1 MSPLPHPLEHWL
13 GLARAAQASD
23 LHVSAGQPPRVRTE
37 GQMHALTDQALTAD
51 EAAAL
56 RREALHRAHITR
68 TGSDWDFALNLP
80 PHGRCRVNAFE
91 HLQGAGLV
99 LRLLPDQVPDLA
111 QLEVPAA
118 VMSWLDAPGGLILVT
133 GATGSGKST
142 TLAALVQHLNLTRQG
157 HILTLEDPIEFVH
170 TSGCCQIHQREVGRH
185 TPDFATGLRAALRE
199 DPDVILVG
207 ELRDLDSIRLAL
219 TAAETG
225 HLVLATLHTRSAA
238 HTISRLVDVFAAEDK
253 PSIRNQ
259 LSLSLL
265 GVVSQ
270 QLLPTMQGPRM
281 AVHEVLC
288 CTPAVR
294 HLIREDKLSHIDNA
308 MQTGAAHGMFT
319 LQQALQRGIVAGRL
333 AASTAMAV
341 SGAPS

>member
-1 MSPLPHPLEHWL
+1 MRVLSDHILSP
-13 GLARAAQASD
+13 G
-23 LHVSAGQPPRVRTE
+23 
-37 GQMHALTDQALTAD
+37 

-56 RREALHRAHITR
+56 RREALRAADIAHPGT
-68 TGSDWDFALNLP
+68 DVDFALNLP

-99 LRLLPDQVPDLA
+99 LRLLPDHVPDLVA
-111 QLEVPAA
+111 LEVPHA
-118 VMSWLDAPGGLILVT
+118 VMPWLEVSAGLVLVT

-170 TSGCCQIHQREVGRH
+170 SSVQCQIHQREIGRH

-238 HTISRLVDVFAAEDK
+238 HTISRLVDVFPPTDK

-270 QLLPTMQGPRM
+270 QLLPSLQGSRM

-288 CTPAVR
+288 CTPAIR
-294 HLIREDKLSHIDNA
+294 HLIREDKLAQIDNA
-308 MQTGAAHGMFT
+308 LQTGAAHGMQT
-319 LQQALQRGIVAGRL
+319 LQQALQRGVLAGRL
-333 AASTAMAV
+333 AATLATSMPA
-341 SGAPS
+341 S

>member
-1 MSPLPHPLEHWL
+1 M
-13 GLARAAQASD
+13 R
-23 LHVSAGQPPRVRTE
+23 
-37 GQMHALTDQALTAD
+37 ALTDQTLAPD

-56 RREALHRAHITR
+56 RREALGGAHIAHTP
-68 TGSDWDFALNLP
+68 TDGDFALNLP
-80 PHGRCRVNAFE
+80 PHGRCRVNVFE
-91 HLQGAGLV
+91 HLHGAGLV
-99 LRLLPDQVPDLA
+99 LRLLPDHVPDLA
-111 QLEVPAA
+111 QLEVPDA

-142 TLAALVQHLNLTRQG
+142 TLAALVQHLNRTRQG

-170 TSGCCQIHQREVGRH
+170 TSASCQIHQREIGRH
-185 TPDFATGLRAALRE
+185 TADFATGLRAALRE

-259 LSLSLL
+259 RSLSLL

-270 QLLPTMQGPRM
+270 QLLPTLQGPRM

-308 MQTGAAHGMFT
+308 MQTGAAHGMYT

-333 AASTAMAV
+333 AASTALAV

>member
-1 MSPLPHPLEHWL
+1 M
-13 GLARAAQASD
+13 ARAAKASD
-23 LHVSAGQPPRVRTE
+23 LHVSAGQPPRVRAE
-37 GQMHALTDQALTAD
+37 GQMRALAD
-51 EAAAL
+51 HLLSAEEAYAL
-56 RREALHRAHITR
+56 RREALLGADIAHPGT
-68 TGSDWDFALNLP
+68 DADFALNLP

-91 HLQGAGLV
+91 HLLGAGLV
-99 LRLLPDQVPDLA
+99 LRLLPDHVPNLA
-111 QLEVPAA
+111 QLEVPPA
-118 VMSWLDAPGGLILVT
+118 VMPWLDAPGGLVLVT

-142 TLAALVQHLNLTRQG
+142 TLAALVQHLNLTRHG

-170 TSGCCQIHQREVGRH
+170 TSAHCQIHQREIGRH

-238 HTISRLVDVFAAEDK
+238 HTISRLVDVFPPADK
-253 PSIRNQ
+253 PSVRNQ

-270 QLLPTMQGPRM
+270 QLLPSLQGTRM

-288 CTPAVR
+288 CTPAIR

-308 MQTGAAHGMFT
+308 MQTGAAHGMQT
-319 LQQALQRGIVAGRL
+319 MQQAVQRGVLAGRL
-333 AASTAMAV
+333 AVS
-341 SGAPS
+341 SGAASSGPP